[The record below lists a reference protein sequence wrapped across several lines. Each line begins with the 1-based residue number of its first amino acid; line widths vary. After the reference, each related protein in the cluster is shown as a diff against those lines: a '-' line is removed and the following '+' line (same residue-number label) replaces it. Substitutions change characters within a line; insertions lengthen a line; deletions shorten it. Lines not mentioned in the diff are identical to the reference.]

1 MSKYYICED
10 YNVNIDPNK
19 PLFCDIE
26 THGLYLEVCL
36 FQMYQEGWKSPII
49 VKYPDMKWLK
59 DIVAV
64 NYTVWYNASYDL
76 GTIELSPFRYEDLYY
91 AAKTAYPLLDSHS
104 LDSVEEHLGIDV
116 HDFIYDIKEHLG
128 ISFNVSGIKKD
139 TTKLKMGNMT
149 KSDMQKSFASAAC
162 KKARAFTE
170 DQLEYAAADTVGL
183 AEMWHDRKIRKVLRS
198 NKAYAAD
205 IQAAKDALVYQ
216 YNGMPVAKDR
226 LESATRNAERNLNRN
241 MRQLPPGTN
250 VKSPKLKDWLGT
262 ANANEQTL
270 KGLELNGDTRAKYIL
285 GARKF
290 RTRLQDLNKKYAG
303 HDRVRTFFNAA
314 GAITGRFTSTG
325 GDREGFTNIQNIN
338 RDLKYIFGYAEDSDR
353 VLVNADYST
362 AELIAG
368 CSIMKVPS
376 MREWIL
382 DGMDIH
388 KATAVGLAKTTY
400 EEVTKAERQAAK
412 AVNFGLL
419 FGMGVELFRD
429 YAYYTYGV
437 KFTLDEAQEAKDFY
451 YRTHPGIKKYHQYV
465 GKNCKRSTFTVE
477 TALGRVAGNRRYTEL
492 LNIPVQGS
500 IAEATK
506 LSIHHFLQNNKALL
520 KDKGCIVNTVHDS
533 IVLDIDKRYINE
545 FSDAVQASMIEGWR
559 EVSKSDLFHY
569 QDLPMGVEVTASH
582 RYDSDDF
589 FIKEYKG

>member
-1 MSKYYICED
+1 MQYELVDKTAVTD
-10 YNVNIDPNK
+10 NIDPNK

-26 THGLYLEVCL
+26 SHGLYLEICL
-36 FQMYQEGWKSPII
+36 FQMYQEGWKLP
-49 VKYPDMKWLK
+49 VVVRYPELDWLK
-59 DIVAV
+59 KVV
-64 NYTVWYNASYDL
+64 NTSYTVWYNASYDL
-76 GTIELSPFRYEDLYY
+76 GTIEISPYRYEDLFY
-91 AAKTAYPLLDSHS
+91 AAKTAYPLLDSHA

-116 HDFIYDIKEHLG
+116 HDDFD
-128 ISFNVSGIKKD
+128 KKA
-139 TTKLKMGNMT
+139 
-149 KSDMQKSFASAAC
+149 MQKSFATAAC
-162 KKARAFTE
+162 KKSRSFTQE
-170 DQLEYAAADTVGL
+170 QLEYAAADTIGL
-183 AEMWHDRKIRKVLRS
+183 AQMWADRKIRRVIRS

-216 YNGMPVAKDR
+216 YNGMPVCKER
-226 LESATRNAERNLNRN
+226 LEAATRDAERKLNRN
-241 MRQLPPGTN
+241 MRQLPEGTN

-262 ANANEQTL
+262 ENANEQTL
-270 KGLELNGDTRAKYIL
+270 KGLELNGDDRAKYVL
-285 GARKF
+285 GARKY
-290 RTRLQDLNKKYAG
+290 RTRLQDLNKKYKG
-303 HDRVRTFFNAA
+303 HDRVKTFFNAA

-325 GDREGFTNIQNIN
+325 GDRDGFTNIQNIN
-338 RDLKYIFGYAEDSDR
+338 RDLKYIFGYPEGSDR

-368 CSIMKVPS
+368 CSIMEVPS

-382 DGMDIH
+382 EGMDIH

-451 YRTHPGIKKYHQYV
+451 YRTHPGIKKYHQYI
-465 GKNCKRSTFTVE
+465 GKNVRRSTFTVE
-477 TALGRVAGNRRYTEL
+477 TALGRVAGNRRYTEM

-506 LSIHHFLQNNKALL
+506 ISIHHFLQNNKSLL
-520 KDKGCIVNTVHDS
+520 KDKGSIVNTVHDS

-545 FSDAVQASMIEGWR
+545 FSDAIQASMIEGWR